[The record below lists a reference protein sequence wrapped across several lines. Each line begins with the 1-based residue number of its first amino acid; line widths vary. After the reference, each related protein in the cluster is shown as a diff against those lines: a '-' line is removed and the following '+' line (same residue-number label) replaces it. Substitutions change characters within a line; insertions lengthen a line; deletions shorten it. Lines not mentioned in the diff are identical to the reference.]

1 MIKIITVIVALALI
15 AAISWWFFG
24 KHEQAEVSAKMEDGK
39 MQKVD
44 VVVDGGYTPNTV
56 VLKKGVPGEV
66 VFERKDPS
74 SCLEKVV
81 FDGLGINEDLPQ
93 GQKHAIKIDT
103 SKAGEYDYACGMNM
117 FHGKVIVK

>member
-1 MIKIITVIVALALI
+1 MIQVITLIVAVVLI
-15 AAISWWFFG
+15 GFISWWFFG
-24 KHEQAEVSAKMEDGK
+24 KHEQAEVQAEMKDGA
-39 MQKVD
+39 MQKVE

-56 VLKKGVPGEV
+56 VLKQGVPGEV

-81 FDGLGINEDLPQ
+81 FSDLGINQTLPQ
-93 GQKHAIKIDT
+93 GEKSAIKIDT
-103 SKAGEYDYACGMNM
+103 SKAGEFDYACGMNM